1 MFGTFS
7 GCYLEGMT
15 DPTAYSRSLEYR
27 GFTLVVTRLP
37 KQWQVTLIPNRPEDL
52 TLEPERLLGWQE
64 DEVLSRARIRVNDLL
79 ELRHPR

>member
-1 MFGTFS
+1 MFGNLRRW
-7 GCYLEGMT
+7 YLKEMT

-37 KQWQVTLIPNRPEDL
+37 KQWQVTLIPNSPEDL
-52 TLEPERLLGWQE
+52 TPEPERLLGWQE

-79 ELRHPR
+79 ELRQPR